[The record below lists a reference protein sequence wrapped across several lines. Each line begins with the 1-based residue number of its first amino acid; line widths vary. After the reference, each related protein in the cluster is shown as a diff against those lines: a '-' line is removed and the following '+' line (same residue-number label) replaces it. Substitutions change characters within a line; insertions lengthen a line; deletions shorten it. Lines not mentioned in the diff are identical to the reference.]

1 MIDMTREQ
9 GRMTKMMELN
19 RAMQGAMMRALPGV
33 CTQNEVNS
41 LIQIRDSYREL
52 QATTQPSDMLIT
64 PATLNE
70 RIADITEWIGRAHES
85 MNEGADAVSYF
96 REARQLYADLGK
108 ADAVT
113 RIDDKIGEIRVQDE
127 GDLDAEIPR
136 VREQLE
142 GGGLDT
148 LDRVKTLIQLGE
160 LLSKAGDDFGA
171 EQPLLEAERLLAATP
186 NMSHNQILGSLADSV
201 QSIMAGTA
209 TSGEGTPIVQ
219 AMQVRGLYQRLYFAL
234 GNVYRD
240 TNPAKAKEYEAK
252 LAAFDDRGGGF
263 DASVVSKLMEQFT
276 KGFGG

>member
-1 MIDMTREQ
+1 MIDMMREQ
-9 GRMTKMMELN
+9 GRMTKMMELD

-33 CTQNEVNS
+33 CTQSEVNS
-41 LIQIRDSYREL
+41 LIQIRESYREL
-52 QATTQPSDMLIT
+52 QATAQPSDMLVT
-64 PATLNE
+64 LDTLNE

-108 ADAVT
+108 ADAVA

-127 GDLDAEIPR
+127 GDLDAEIKR

-160 LLSKAGDDFGA
+160 LLSKAGDDFEA

-209 TSGEGTPIVQ
+209 TSGGDTPIVQ

-263 DASVVSKLMEQFT
+263 DASVVSKLMEEFT

>member
-1 MIDMTREQ
+1 MIDMKREQ
-9 GRMTKMMELN
+9 SRMTKMMELN
-19 RAMQGAMMRALPGV
+19 RDMQGAMMRAMPGV
-33 CTQNEVNS
+33 CTENEVNS

-52 QATTQPSDMLIT
+52 QATAQLSDMLVT
-64 PATLNE
+64 PDTLDE
-70 RIADITEWIGRAHES
+70 RIADVTEWIGRAHES

-108 ADAVT
+108 ADAVG

-142 GGGLDT
+142 GDGLDT
-148 LDRVKTLIQLGE
+148 LGRVKTLIQLGE
-160 LLSKAGDDFGA
+160 LLSKAGDDFEA

-201 QSIMAGTA
+201 QTIMAGTA
-209 TSGEGTPIVQ
+209 TSGEATPIVQ

-240 TNPAKAKEYEAK
+240 TNPTKAKEYEAK

-276 KGFGG
+276 KGFGS

>member
-9 GRMTKMMELN
+9 GRMTKMMALD
-19 RAMQGAMMRALPGV
+19 RYMQAATVRALPGV
-33 CTQNEVNS
+33 CTQDEVNS

-52 QATTQPSDMLIT
+52 QATAQPSDMLVT
-64 PATLNE
+64 PDTLNE
-70 RIADITEWIGRAHES
+70 RIADITESIGRAHES

-108 ADAVT
+108 ADAVA

-148 LDRVKTLIQLGE
+148 LDRVKRLIQLGE
-160 LLSKAGDDFGA
+160 LLSKAGDDFEA

-186 NMSHNQILGSLADSV
+186 NMSHNQILESLADSV

-209 TSGEGTPIVQ
+209 ASGEGTPIVQ